1 MALEHK
7 YHGLGQNIDSQ
18 VMDQNSE
25 HNTSADFSHSVDQAV
40 EMHLRCPTCFKLY
53 AVDAKT
59 IYVAKPEF
67 QCTQC
72 EQKFWVNFPEALEFS
87 EVVAFPVEW
96 SESYN
101 VSASADEM
109 AELAL
114 AEDLEADLL
123 SKMSFETE
131 KMKLDY
137 QEPSVDSAGRV
148 SSASAEDSVRY
159 GIEFEKSWKDDSFA
173 AQGLSFTDHSEVEEP
188 EVGSTQWMVDREWEK
203 VLNNYDVKAYHDG
216 FISEGKKL
224 NALELVYEKYKSLKE
239 ANPSDP
245 VAKTRLKQVE
255 RMVQRYAVAPKEV
268 SPKKNTQGIKMYYK
282 YLPWA
287 SLAVAGI
294 LIAAGFSHES
304 LNHLAGLGF
313 ALIFLT
319 GALSLLKES
328 DL

>member
-1 MALEHK
+1 MEHK
-7 YHGLGQNIDSQ
+7 YHG
-18 VMDQNSE
+18 MDQNVDQ
-25 HNTSADFSHSVDQAV
+25 NTTTDHAHDGVDQAV

-53 AVDAKT
+53 VVDAKA
-59 IYVAKPEF
+59 IYVSKPEF

-96 SESYN
+96 SENYN
-101 VSASADEM
+101 VSASAEEM

-114 AEDLEADLL
+114 AEDLQADLL

-131 KMKLDY
+131 RLKLDY
-137 QEPSVDSAGRV
+137 QETP
-148 SSASAEDSVRY
+148 SSAPESSVMEKFGVEY
-159 GIEFEKSWKDDSFA
+159 EKSF
-173 AQGLSFTDHSEVEEP
+173 QGPIKTQDLEFIEEGYSSSSSDEA
-188 EVGSTQWMVDREWEK
+188 EVGSVNWLIDREWEK

-224 NALELVYEKYKSLKE
+224 NALDLVYKKYKNIIE
-239 ANPSDP
+239 ANSFDP
-245 VAKTRLKQVE
+245 IAKARFKQVE
-255 RMVQRYAVAPKEV
+255 RMVQRYALSAEK
-268 SPKKNTQGIKMYYK
+268 STSAQAAKKSLKSYYK
-282 YLPWA
+282 YLPWV
-287 SLAVAGI
+287 SLAIAGI

>member
-1 MALEHK
+1 MEPK
-7 YHGLGQNIDSQ
+7 YHGMDPNGDQKTTTNSAHNGVEQ
-18 VMDQNSE
+18 V
-25 HNTSADFSHSVDQAV
+25 V

-59 IYVAKPEF
+59 IYVPKPEF

-96 SESYN
+96 SENYN
-101 VSASADEM
+101 VSATADEM

-114 AEDLEADLL
+114 AEELESNLL

-131 KMKLDY
+131 KLKLDY
-137 QEPSVDSAGRV
+137 QEASEDENSERSALKF
-148 SSASAEDSVRY
+148 
-159 GIEFEKSWKDDSFA
+159 GIEYEKSVKGPVRPQDLDF
-173 AQGLSFTDHSEVEEP
+173 VEEEYLNTP
-188 EVGSTQWMVDREWEK
+188 EVGSVQWLIDREWEK
-203 VLNNYDVKAYHDG
+203 VINHYDVKAFHDG

-224 NALELVYEKYKSLKE
+224 NALELVYEKYKNIKE
-239 ANPSDP
+239 ANSFDP
-245 VAKTRLKQVE
+245 VAKARFKQVE
-255 RMVQRYAVAPKEV
+255 RMVQRYATSSNSIDKPIST
-268 SPKKNTQGIKMYYK
+268 SPTQRGLKSYYK
-282 YLPWA
+282 YLPWI
-287 SLAVAGI
+287 SLGVAGI
-294 LIAAGFSHES
+294 LVAAGFSHES